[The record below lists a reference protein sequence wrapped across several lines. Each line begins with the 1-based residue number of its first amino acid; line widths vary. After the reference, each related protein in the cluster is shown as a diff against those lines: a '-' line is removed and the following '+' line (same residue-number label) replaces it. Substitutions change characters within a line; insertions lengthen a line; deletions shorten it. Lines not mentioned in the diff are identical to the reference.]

1 MITKTRAV
9 CSVLFLTLLAFAQP
23 AGAQT
28 GGGTLTVT
36 TTADTVDAAPGDGSC
51 ADAAGK
57 CSLRAAVQ
65 EANATNGRT
74 IISLQQNSYALTTTG
89 ASEDAAATGDLD
101 IVESVSIRGNGST
114 VDLSGLGDRAFDV
127 MTGASLDLRGLTI
140 VNGAPPE
147 GESGGAIQNA
157 GTTNL
162 RYVKATGNH
171 VVGTGAS
178 GGAVFNDGG
187 TLAISRSRLLGNSA
201 SRAGGAVEAN
211 AGTTTIELT
220 AMRDNTTGDAPGNGG
235 AFHLTGAG
243 AVVIDRSYV
252 VGNSAAA
259 EGGGLWNSATGTMT
273 ITHTTV
279 RNNTAT
285 GVDADQGG
293 GGIFNDGGTM
303 TITRGAV
310 SFNSATAGSGSGGGI
325 FNNDGDLTMSTT
337 TVALNEAARAG
348 GGIEIVAGTTNIDN
362 AKFRRNT
369 VGDAPGNGGALHLTG
384 AGVVDITKTG
394 VVNNTAGAEGGGLWN
409 SSTGTMTITG
419 ATIMNN
425 SAAGTDAD
433 QGGGGLFNDGGKMVV
448 TRATISNNTAIEGS
462 GSGGGIFNNSGELIV
477 RGSAIANNE
486 SARAGGGVETKDGS
500 VNIRYTA
507 MATNRTGTAPGNG
520 GALHISGAATVDIAN
535 STVKSNSAANEGG
548 GLWNSP
554 EGTLTVLRTHVRGNS
569 VDIANQG
576 PNLFQKGPI
585 DGGVF
590 LFWNQPVAEGNNSR

>member
-9 CSVLFLTLLAFAQP
+9 CSVLFLILVAFAQP

-28 GGGTLTVT
+28 EGGPLTVT
-36 TTADTVDAAPGDGSC
+36 TSADTVDSAPGDGRC
-51 ADAAGK
+51 ADASGE

-65 EANATNGRT
+65 EANATGGRSV
-74 IISLQQNSYALTTTG
+74 ISLPKGSYALTRTG
-89 ASEDAAATGDLD
+89 ASEDTSATGDLD
-101 IVESVSIRGNGST
+101 IVGSVAIRGNGST
-114 VDLSGLGDRAFDV
+114 LDLGDLGDRGFDV

-140 VNGAPPE
+140 INGAPPE
-147 GESGGAIQNA
+147 GESGGALQNT

-162 RYVKATGNH
+162 RYVKATGNR
-171 VVGTGAS
+171 VVGAGAS

-187 TLAISRSRLLGNSA
+187 TLTISRSRLIGNTA

-211 AGTTTIELT
+211 AGMTTIELT

-243 AVVIDRSYV
+243 TVLIDRAFV

-273 ITHTTV
+273 VTRTTV
-279 RNNTAT
+279 RNNSAT

-303 TITRGAV
+303 VITRGAV
-310 SFNSATAGSGSGGGI
+310 SFNSATSGSGSGGGI
-325 FNNDGDLTMSTT
+325 FNNGGDLTMSTT

-362 AKFRRNT
+362 AKFRRNA
-369 VGDAPGNGGALHLTG
+369 VGNSPGNGGALHLTG
-384 AGVVDITKTG
+384 AGVVNVSKTG

-425 SAAGTDAD
+425 SAAGTDPD
-433 QGGGGLFNDGGKMVV
+433 QGGGGLFNDGGTMVV
-448 TRATISNNTAIEGS
+448 TRATISNNSALEGS
-462 GSGGGIFNNSGELIV
+462 GSGGGILNNAGDLTV
-477 RGSAIANNE
+477 RGSAIADNE
-486 SARAGGGVETKDGS
+486 AARAGGGIETKGGS
-500 VNIRYTA
+500 VDIRYTA
-507 MATNRTGTAPGNG
+507 MANNRTGAAPGNG
-520 GALHISGAATVDIAN
+520 GALHISGAATVDLAN
-535 STVKSNSAANEGG
+535 STVKFNSAANEGG

-554 EGTLTVLRTHVRGNS
+554 EGTLTVVRTHVRNNT
-569 VDIANQG
+569 VDVANQG

-585 DGGVF
+585 DGGLF
-590 LFWNQPVAEGNNSR
+590 LFWNHPVAEGNNAR